1 MANIYFIRHGQ
12 ASFGAP
18 NYDVLSPI
26 GRQQAHQLGVYL
38 GEQGVH
44 FDRVYSGTL
53 QRQRDTAQLALQAM
67 RGKVGYV
74 EDAGFNEIDITSSLT
89 ELLPVLAARSP
100 EAADV
105 FSGKTQPDP
114 QGFAR
119 AFDELVGVWI
129 DAKHL
134 SPQESWHGQR
144 ERLQTR
150 FEQLLS
156 DADEEENIAVFTSAG
171 VVSIID
177 QCFVVPSSRFSL
189 NWNIANT
196 SMSQLQ
202 RDSQQWGFFN
212 QTPHLNQQPELR
224 TLI

>member
-12 ASFGAP
+12 ASFGAA
-18 NYDVLSPI
+18 NYDVLSSV

-38 GEQGVH
+38 GEQRVH

-53 QRQRDTAQLALQAM
+53 QRQRDTAALALQAM
-67 RGKVGYV
+67 RCNTTCV
-74 EDAGFNEIDITSSLT
+74 EDDGFNEIDITSSLSA
-89 ELLPVLAARSP
+89 LLPELAVRSAS
-100 EAADV
+100 AAAV
-105 FSGKTQPDP
+105 FSGKHQPDP

-119 AFDELVGVWI
+119 AFDELVDVWM
-129 DAKHL
+129 DADHL
-134 SPQESWHGQR
+134 ARVDSWAGQR
-144 ERLQTR
+144 ERLQGR

-177 QCFVVPSSRFSL
+177 QCFVVPSERFSL

-196 SMSQLQ
+196 SMSQL
-202 RDSQQWGFFN
+202 RRNSQQWQFFN
-212 QTPHLNQQPELR
+212 QTPHLSQQPELR